1 MSTDILIYRQKRQ
14 TAESDEGLENIAVNN
29 LLTTIEKLLKEP
41 EPLIDYPRL
50 NTLLNAVMHLRTYDR
65 NDLVQVKLASLLT
78 NKFRSI

>member
-1 MSTDILIYRQKRQ
+1 MNNDINIYRQRYQK
-14 TAESDEGLENIAVNN
+14 AESDEGLENAAVNN
-29 LLTTIEKLLKEP
+29 LLTTIEKLLNEP

-65 NDLVQVKLASLLT
+65 NDPVQVKLASLLT